1 MRLVL
6 SGALEDCRIPDCD
19 TCEAVRSETTTVV
32 TRPLGE
38 RESIIETAQRRRE
51 KAIAVCVRLW
61 LAWTRAA
68 RVGRERAAHAALVTD
83 LSNSADPGSQE
94 SKA

>member
-32 TRPLGE
+32 TPLGE
-38 RESIIETAQRRRE
+38 RVERESIESAQRSLCVSDCGLRGRGRRVLDE
-51 KAIAVCVRLW
+51 NVLPMR
-61 LAWTRAA
+61 
-68 RVGRERAAHAALVTD
+68 H
-83 LSNSADPGSQE
+83 
-94 SKA
+94 